1 MVSKTISIK
10 ADLYRALLKQK
21 RKGET
26 ISDVITRLMGT
37 RKEFTDYNQFF
48 SRWKDLPKEY
58 FEVMQL
64 DRKELR
70 AEINRRFE

>member
-10 ADLYRALLKQK
+10 SDLYRALLKQK

-26 ISDVITRLMGT
+26 ISDVIARLMGT
-37 RKEFTDYNQFF
+37 RKEFIDYNQFF

-58 FEVMQL
+58 FEIIQL
-64 DRKELR
+64 
-70 AEINRRFE
+70 